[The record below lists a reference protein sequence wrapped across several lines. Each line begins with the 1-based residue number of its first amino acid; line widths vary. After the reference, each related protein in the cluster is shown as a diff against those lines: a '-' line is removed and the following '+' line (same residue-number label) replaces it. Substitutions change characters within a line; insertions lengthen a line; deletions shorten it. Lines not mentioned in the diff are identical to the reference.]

1 MYLAGSH
8 WLCKLDLNSF
18 LRTVH
23 KGCWKMIKERLQ
35 QVRARIEASKAKR
48 RPELQQDVLLV
59 AVTKNH
65 DIYAMREAIDAGVTD
80 IGENRIQEAK
90 EKYETLDRQVTWHLI
105 GHLQTNK
112 AKQAVRM
119 FDLIHSI
126 DTVHLAEAVNKAAGD
141 IGKVQQVL
149 VQVNLAQEA
158 SKSGIYE
165 EQLWDML
172 KQVDAMEHLQLMGL
186 MCIAPNYEDVE
197 ECRPLFAKMREI
209 FAKVKEMSWQTA
221 NIKYLSMGMT
231 HDYEIAVEE
240 GANVLRVG
248 TGIFGQRQY

>member
-1 MYLAGSH
+1 MIQE
-8 WLCKLDLNSF
+8 KLHEVEN
-18 LRTVH
+18 
-23 KGCWKMIKERLQ
+23 
-35 QVRARIEASKAKR
+35 RIADSISR
-48 RPELQQDVLLV
+48 RKPEYKDDVLLV

-90 EKYETLDRQVTWHLI
+90 DKYETLDRQVTWHLI

-112 AKQAVRM
+112 AKQAVKM
-119 FDLIHSI
+119 FDLIHSV
-126 DTVHLAEAVNKAAGD
+126 DSLHLAQAINKAAAD
-141 IGKVQQVL
+141 MDKVQKVL

-165 EQLWDML
+165 DGLLELL
-172 KQVDAMEHLQLMGL
+172 HQVDDMPNLQLMGL

-197 ECRPLFAKMREI
+197 ECRPLFADMKNI
-209 FAKVKEMSWQTA
+209 FDRIKDIQWKKA

-231 HDYEIAVEE
+231 HDYTIAIEE
-240 GANVLRVG
+240 GANVVRVG
-248 TGIFGQRQY
+248 TGIFGPRQY

>member
-1 MYLAGSH
+1 MIQE
-8 WLCKLDLNSF
+8 KLHEVENKIADS
-18 LRTVH
+18 
-23 KGCWKMIKERLQ
+23 I
-35 QVRARIEASKAKR
+35 SR
-48 RPELQQDVLLV
+48 RKPEYKDDVLLV

-90 EKYETLDRQVTWHLI
+90 DKYETLDRQVTWHLI

-112 AKQAVRM
+112 AKQAVKM
-119 FDLIHSI
+119 FDLIHSV
-126 DTVHLAEAVNKAAGD
+126 DSLHLAQAINKAAAD
-141 IGKVQQVL
+141 MDKVQKVL

-165 EQLWDML
+165 DGLLELL
-172 KQVDAMEHLQLMGL
+172 HQVDEMSNLQLMGL

-197 ECRPLFAKMREI
+197 ECRPLFAAMKNI
-209 FAKVKEMSWQTA
+209 FDRIKDIQWKKA

-231 HDYEIAVEE
+231 HDYTTAIEE
-240 GANVLRVG
+240 GANVVRVG
-248 TGIFGQRQY
+248 TGIFGPRQY

>member
-1 MYLAGSH
+1 MISE
-8 WLCKLDLNSF
+8 KLHE
-18 LRTVH
+18 V
-23 KGCWKMIKERLQ
+23 
-35 QVRARIEASKAKR
+35 EANIDAAKAKR
-48 RPELQQDVLLV
+48 EARFQHDVLLV

-90 EKYETLDRQVTWHLI
+90 DKLETLERDVTWHLI

-112 AKQAVRM
+112 AKQAVKM

-126 DTVHLAEAVNKAAGD
+126 DTLHLAEAVNKAAAD
-141 IGKVQQVL
+141 IGKVQKVL
-149 VQVNLAQEA
+149 VQVNLAHED

-165 EQLWDML
+165 DELVDL
-172 KQVDAMEHLQLMGL
+172 LRSVDAMENLQLMGL

-197 ECRPLFAKMREI
+197 ECRPLFAQMRQI
-209 FAKVKEMSWQTA
+209 FDKVQEMPWQKA

-231 HDYEIAVEE
+231 HDYTIAVEE
-240 GANVLRVG
+240 GANVVRVG
-248 TGIFGQRQY
+248 TGIFGPRQY